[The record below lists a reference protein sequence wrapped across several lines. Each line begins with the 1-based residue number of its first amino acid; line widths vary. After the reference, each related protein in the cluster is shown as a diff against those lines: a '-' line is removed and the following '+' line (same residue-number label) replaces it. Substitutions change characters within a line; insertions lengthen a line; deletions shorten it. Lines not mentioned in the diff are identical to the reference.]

1 MLKTQKKGPCLLSE
15 FNFNSFI
22 KMIYALCVGLIGS
35 LIFIYFHLPL
45 PWLLGSILATSLAV
59 RFEKLPIQNP
69 KLFASPAR
77 IVIGLTIGSSFTPQ
91 VLEYIGSYFFSLL
104 FIIPFSAITII
115 AGLIYY
121 EKFLGFDKKT
131 AYLSAMPGGLI
142 EMIII
147 AEEIKANI
155 AKITLVQ
162 SSRLFFIVVS
172 LPFIIQ
178 YILGIDIR
186 GNQTI
191 TTSVVN
197 VDLLELIFLF
207 VVGIFAAVFA
217 KKIKLSAAFLIGPMI
232 ISIILHLT
240 AVVTTPMPD
249 ELLKFVQVVFGTLIG
264 FTFKGIKLSEVMKTL
279 LGTFGHFLI
288 LIFISFIFIVIVS
301 SLFDFDLLSILL
313 AFSPGGQA
321 DINLIAIL
329 VGATVPYITLHH
341 IVRLFIV
348 VNIAYFFAK
357 KI

>member
-1 MLKTQKKGPCLLSE
+1 
-15 FNFNSFI
+15 
-22 KMIYALCVGLIGS
+22 
-35 LIFIYFHLPL
+35 
-45 PWLLGSILATSLAV
+45 
-59 RFEKLPIQNP
+59 
-69 KLFASPAR
+69 
-77 IVIGLTIGSSFTPQ
+77 
-91 VLEYIGSYFFSLL
+91 
-104 FIIPFSAITII
+104 
-115 AGLIYY
+115 
-121 EKFLGFDKKT
+121 
-131 AYLSAMPGGLI
+131 
-142 EMIII
+142 
-147 AEEIKANI
+147 
-155 AKITLVQ
+155 
-162 SSRLFFIVVS
+162 VVS

>member
-1 MLKTQKKGPCLLSE
+1 LLSG
-15 FNFNSFI
+15 FDYISFF
-22 KMIYALCVGLIGS
+22 KMIYALFIGLLGS
-35 LIFIYFHLPL
+35 LIFIYLHLPL

-59 RFEKLPIQNP
+59 RFEKLPLKSP
-69 KLFASPAR
+69 KTFASPAR
-77 IVIGLTIGSSFTPQ
+77 IIIGLTIGGSFTPT
-91 VLEYIGSYFFSLL
+91 VLDYIGTYFFSLL

-115 AGLIYY
+115 AGIIYY

-178 YILGIDIR
+178 YILGVDIR
-186 GNQTI
+186 GNKTI

-197 VDLLELIFLF
+197 IDLLELIFLF
-207 VVGIFAAVFA
+207 AMGIITAIIA
-217 KKIKLSAAFLIGPMI
+217 KKIKLSAAYLIGPMI
-232 ISIILHLT
+232 ISIVLHLT

-264 FTFKGIKLSEVMKTL
+264 FTFKGVKLSEVVKTL

-288 LIFISFIFIVIVS
+288 LVLISFIFIVIVS

-348 VNIAYFFAK
+348 INIAYFFAK